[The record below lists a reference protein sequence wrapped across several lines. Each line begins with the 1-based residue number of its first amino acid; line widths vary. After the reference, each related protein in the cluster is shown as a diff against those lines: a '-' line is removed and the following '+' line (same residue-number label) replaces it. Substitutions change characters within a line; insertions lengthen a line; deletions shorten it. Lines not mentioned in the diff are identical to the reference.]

1 MRGQY
6 TTESSSS
13 DAMDPLKLPSEI
25 LRLGAAITREL
36 GLNKHIDIVGPWM
49 AHHLAELMQVAKD
62 AEGRD
67 KELAQE
73 KAVDLILKLWAHR
86 RDLPS
91 NAYPINRIDT
101 VISVIERLRTSTSP
115 FHRNQGSEIEQFLS
129 RIYSGLQTVAING
142 IVLTSKTTEIPDELK
157 AVEPILD
164 EEERRIVEAVHYW
177 IDLIKTEHTMPQ
189 IEMKYVTSSHRNLTR
204 SRQRRPN

>member
-1 MRGQY
+1 
-6 TTESSSS
+6 
-13 DAMDPLKLPSEI
+13 
-25 LRLGAAITREL
+25 
-36 GLNKHIDIVGPWM
+36 M
-49 AHHLAELMQVAKD
+49 AHHLAEVMQEAKD

-67 KELAQE
+67 KDLAQE

-91 NAYPINRIDT
+91 NAYPINKIDS

-142 IVLTSKTTEIPDELK
+142 IVLTSKTTEIPDELT

-164 EEERRIVEAVHYW
+164 EEERRIVEAVRNW
-177 IDLIKTEHTMPQ
+177 IVSIKTEQIMPK
-189 IEMKYVTSSHRNLTR
+189 IEIKYVTQPMEPESKQTESPELIQLDPMAKARENLQKEIDELIETL
-204 SRQRRPN
+204 SDLKVKLEEDNS

>member
-1 MRGQY
+1 
-6 TTESSSS
+6 
-13 DAMDPLKLPSEI
+13 
-25 LRLGAAITREL
+25 
-36 GLNKHIDIVGPWM
+36 M

-189 IEMKYVTSSHRNLTR
+189 IEMKYVNHPIEPDSKQTEATELNQLDPMTKARMNLQLEIDGLIKTL
-204 SRQRRPN
+204 SDMQVKLDEDNA